1 MFVANS
7 ASDPLEILESN
18 KVDLI
23 LMDIPVNGELNG
35 PDFTKK
41 LKNLDKV
48 KHIPITVVTAH
59 ASELDLTNS
68 VNAGCYDFL
77 SKPFIIQELLE
88 KIEKNKIRN

>member
-1 MFVANS
+1 VFVANS

-41 LKNLDKV
+41 
-48 KHIPITVVTAH
+48 
-59 ASELDLTNS
+59 
-68 VNAGCYDFL
+68 
-77 SKPFIIQELLE
+77 
-88 KIEKNKIRN
+88 IEEP